1 MLNVVYVQVILFT
14 GVDNT
19 GIVSGVGQ
27 LFPSLFLAFLLWMI
41 KKEYDKFRTDN
52 NENNGQEEAG
62 GNNDE
67 QQRLLPGHGVAIVQQ
82 VEETELS

>member
-41 KKEYDKFRTDN
+41 KKEYDKFNTDEEEIN
-52 NENNGQEEAG
+52 QINENNVEIQPLLSA
-62 GNNDE
+62 D
-67 QQRLLPGHGVAIVQQ
+67 QLQPRDQRVHENIL
-82 VEETELS
+82 